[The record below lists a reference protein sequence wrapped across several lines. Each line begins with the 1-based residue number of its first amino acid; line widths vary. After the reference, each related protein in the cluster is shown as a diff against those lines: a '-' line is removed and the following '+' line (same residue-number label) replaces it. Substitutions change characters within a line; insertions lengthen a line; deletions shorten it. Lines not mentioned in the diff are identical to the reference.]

1 MDTEPMACASY
12 PFKMGLLETIR
23 NILYIR
29 FNDFCVVALNSHKDT
44 EKVTWTRSPPN
55 FISARII
62 AHITMADIVAL
73 N

>member
-1 MDTEPMACASY
+1 MDTEPMACASS
-12 PFKMGLLETIR
+12 PFNMGLLETIR

-29 FNDFCVVALNSHKDT
+29 SNDFCVVTLNSCNATDQ
-44 EKVTWTRSPPN
+44 VTWTRSPPN
-55 FISARII
+55 FINARII